1 MLTVLS
7 MLVGFI
13 SSLAPEFL
21 KRWQD
26 KADKSHELALLEMQM
41 KQAENVHMYRMDEIG
56 VQAYGDIVQSAHRSQ
71 DNMLDKASRW
81 VIDFTSSVRPVITYL
96 FMIAFIGFKMAIFF
110 AALNPNFPWQESM
123 SFAQAMTLVW
133 DDEDKAIF
141 AGIIAYWFGDRG
153 LIKNRK

>member
-1 MLTVLS
+1 

-110 AALNPNFPWQESM
+110 AALNPSLPWQESM
-123 SFAQAMTLVW
+123 TFAQAMALVW